1 MSIALKTQSNQP
13 ESSGFSAKNQE
24 RARPNPPRFAVG
36 ITLLAFFFLY
46 VPLIV
51 VAVLSFLND
60 QPGEGVLTLKWYV
73 QAFENDL
80 LRESLWMSLWVG
92 LGSTLGATVLG
103 TGAALAL
110 ERTRFR
116 GRNLF
121 DALNLIPL
129 VMPEIVMGLSLL
141 IWFVF
146 LKISLGMLSMTL
158 AHITFCLSFVIITVR
173 ARLADYDDSVE
184 EAARDL
190 GATPW
195 QTFWKVTLPLIWPGI
210 LSGGLMAFTLSFD
223 DFLIAY
229 FTSGVGNDTLPVKL
243 YAMIKY
249 GVSPTINAMS
259 TLLVVATIV
268 LVVLGMKRRS
278 T

>member
-13 ESSGFSAKNQE
+13 ESSGFSSKNQE

-36 ITLLAFFFLY
+36 VALLAFFFLY

-60 QPGEGVLTLKWYV
+60 QPGEGLLTLKWYV

-116 GRNLF
+116 GRDLF

-190 GATPW
+190 GASPW

-268 LVVLGMKRRS
+268 LVVLGMKRKAS
-278 T
+278 